1 MSTVRKQPP
10 ASVAM
15 ATVKKPKGFQKGQSG
30 NPAGR
35 KKGHRFPALRAL
47 DAIGQENAEALV
59 AEVTQKAL
67 GGDMVAA
74 RILLDRCWPAP
85 KGRLIPLNLPPI
97 TDMASVAQAGAA
109 VLKALGEALITVD
122 EAASL
127 INILNQQR
135 QIFETEVLE
144 RRLLALEERSN

>member
-1 MSTVRKQPP
+1 MNRKPFPQ
-10 ASVAM
+10 SGAM
-15 ATVKKPKGFQKGQSG
+15 AEVKQRGRPWQKGQSG

-35 KKGHRFPALRAL
+35 KNGHRFPALRAL

-74 RILLDRCWPAP
+74 RVILDRCWPAP

-97 TDMASVAQAGAA
+97 RDMASVAQAGAA
-109 VLKALGEALITVD
+109 VLKALSEAIITVD

-127 INILNQQR
+127 MSILNQQR
-135 QIFETEVLE
+135 QIIETEVLE
-144 RRLLALEERSN
+144 RRLQALEERSN

>member
-10 ASVAM
+10 ASVV
-15 ATVKKPKGFQKGQSG
+15 TTISKQRPGFQPGQSG

-35 KKGHRFPALRAL
+35 KKGARHAALVAL
-47 DAIGQENAEALV
+47 DAIGQENAQAIVGEVVKQALD
-59 AEVTQKAL
+59 
-67 GGDMVAA
+67 GDMTAA

-97 TDMASVAQAGAA
+97 RNMASVAQAGAA
-109 VLKALGEALITVD
+109 VLKALSEAIITVD

-127 INILNQQR
+127 MSILNQQR
-135 QIFETEVLE
+135 QIIETEVLE
-144 RRLLALEERSN
+144 RRLQALEERSN